1 MEQADTKVEAVE
13 HSEAS
18 WLFSRPKSDS
28 QATTPTMTS
37 GARSIGPQKVLQQQD
52 SLQTR
57 RSEPASSACC
67 DAQQENL
74 PPQSTTPTPFKI
86 QQSTPGSGAAQ
97 SVQLQNTARR
107 RAAAEWIES
116 LTGIALPTSSDHAF
130 RGALRDGILLCK
142 VLNILR
148 PGIIP
153 QVSASRHFIS
163 VSMTRT
169 SCQILQA
176 CNTCDN
182 PQSPT
187 HQSMLSGARRNRD

>member
-1 MEQADTKVEAVE
+1 MQQTEAQAESIE

-28 QATTPTMTS
+28 QATTPTMLS
-37 GARSIGPQKVLQQQD
+37 GARTTGPQKVLQQQD
-52 SLQTR
+52 CLQTGR
-57 RSEPASSACC
+57 PEPAPSACC

-74 PPQSTTPTPFKI
+74 PPESSTPTPFKI
-86 QQSTPGSGAAQ
+86 QHSTPGSGAAQ

-153 QVSASRHFIS
+153 QVGAICQLGWLSS
-163 VSMTRT
+163 VVSKHTQHSMRP
-169 SCQILQA
+169 L
-176 CNTCDN
+176 
-182 PQSPT
+182 
-187 HQSMLSGARRNRD
+187 

>member
-1 MEQADTKVEAVE
+1 MQQTDAQAETIE

-28 QATTPTMTS
+28 QATTPTMLS
-37 GARSIGPQKVLQQQD
+37 GAHSTGPQKVLQQQD
-52 SLQTR
+52 CLQTWR
-57 RSEPASSACC
+57 PETASSACC

-74 PPQSTTPTPFKI
+74 PPESSTPTPFKI

-153 QVSASRHFIS
+153 QVGGIS
-163 VSMTRT
+163 
-169 SCQILQA
+169 QL
-176 CNTCDN
+176 
-182 PQSPT
+182 
-187 HQSMLSGARRNRD
+187 G